1 MHVYKLELNVKT
13 EIWSVENS
21 VWHAGGK
28 KIICKKFMKK
38 IKTSMFTNIKK
49 LIYIYNTLP
58 TPAHIK
64 NEHTKQQYE

>member
-1 MHVYKLELNVKT
+1 
-13 EIWSVENS
+13 
-21 VWHAGGK
+21 
-28 KIICKKFMKK
+28 MKK